1 MNQLSTINFGRLSK
15 QFAFALFVVND
26 LNTSTSI
33 PMTLPMTIP
42 LTIPMTIP
50 MTKPLTIPMT
60 IPMTIT
66 NHFSNKFSYF
76 NNRNFQQSMSYIRS
90 FPKFNISNLDFS
102 NVKTF

>member
-33 PMTLPMTIP
+33 PMTLPMTI
-42 LTIPMTIP
+42 
-50 MTKPLTIPMT
+50 PLTIPMT